1 MKNDKKSSVE
11 PCQVGEREREKYE
24 KSFEKVFESVKTL
37 FLKNLNHDVRL
48 IENQIGSIE
57 ILEKQLFRKNN
68 LIFESLPQSIE
79 CKI

>member
-1 MKNDKKSSVE
+1 MSEKQQKIFSGALPSW
-11 PCQVGEREREKYE
+11 REREKYE

-57 ILEKQLFRKNN
+57 ILEKQLFRKIN

-79 CKI
+79 YKI

>member
-1 MKNDKKSSVE
+1 MREKSCKNLSEKRQKIFGGALPSW
-11 PCQVGEREREKYE
+11 REREKYE

-57 ILEKQLFRKNN
+57 ILEKQLFRK
-68 LIFESLPQSIE
+68 IT
-79 CKI
+79 